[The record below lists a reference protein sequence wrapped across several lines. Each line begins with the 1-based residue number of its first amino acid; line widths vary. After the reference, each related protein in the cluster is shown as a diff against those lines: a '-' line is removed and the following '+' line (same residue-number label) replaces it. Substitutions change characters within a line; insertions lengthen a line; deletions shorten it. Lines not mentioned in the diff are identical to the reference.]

1 MLIVLVQPVFN
12 RDVIAALSDS
22 AASSLLE
29 LEAWI
34 NGEEFIGTGDAI
46 GESAF
51 QGGSQTTLTNLE
63 SDLIHSITHNNS
75 SSAVLLVDQLSLYS
89 VEEQRTTVTTVFFR
103 TIADGS
109 LELLQFLLDTGLVDT
124 THTDEITDRGC
135 LHEAAIAG
143 RLDVLQICVDNGS
156 NLIVD

>member
-1 MLIVLVQPVFN
+1 MGQTLKVSNKGIISFSTSGRYSTALISISLHTVQPVFN

-51 QGGSQTTLTNLE
+51 QGGSQTTLTNQE

-75 SSAVLLVDQLSLYS
+75 SSAVPLVDQLSLYS
-89 VEEQRTTVTTVFFR
+89 VEEQW
-103 TIADGS
+103 
-109 LELLQFLLDTGLVDT
+109 
-124 THTDEITDRGC
+124 
-135 LHEAAIAG
+135 
-143 RLDVLQICVDNGS
+143 
-156 NLIVD
+156 